1 MTLIVSENK
10 IIEAIYPQDK
20 CYITLSIIA
29 VVNIVKSVYSTVWI
43 EQTRCLS
50 VVSLTSCGNLA
61 CQMTVTNGKLP
72 IRVQSFLWVGDVI
85 VHLVHI
91 LGPIKHLNTT

>member
-29 VVNIVKSVYSTVWI
+29 VVNIVKSVCSTVWI
-43 EQTRCLS
+43 EQTSCLS
-50 VVSLTSCGNLA
+50 VVSLPSCGNLA
-61 CQMTVTNGKLP
+61 YQMTVTNSKLP
-72 IRVQSFLWVGDVI
+72 IRVQRFLWIGYII